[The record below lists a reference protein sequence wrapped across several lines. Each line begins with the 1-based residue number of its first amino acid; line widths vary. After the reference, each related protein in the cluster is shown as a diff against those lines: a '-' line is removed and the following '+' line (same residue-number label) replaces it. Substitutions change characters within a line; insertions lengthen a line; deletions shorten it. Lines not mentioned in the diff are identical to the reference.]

1 MADDGSKIDSV
12 QLAVRVEDGAAPSS
26 KSSTEGSKKNANKP
40 KMLSASQLSDLFR
53 RLDTDNS
60 GSLDLEEF
68 KKVAAFLGLKVDTK
82 ELKRIYNESD
92 DALKSGTGA
101 NSLSLREFQTA
112 YTKLYLSATKN
123 SLKSDGSQ
131 NEGESV
137 RALRYG
143 KADGSFFVEEYVGT
157 TNSAK
162 NKWQKTTWT
171 ASPSASS
178 FDKPGQKVETTLE
191 KLKALADAEIPGV
204 YWWFDVAMQDV
215 SDDSA
220 RAAIS
225 DTFDLPNDPV
235 ISGNYNSFGS
245 LLNKDP
251 RYRLGLGVG
260 EVENSPSLHL
270 FVQAL
275 WIKGRPLRYLLPVW
289 LDFPTQG
296 EDWWTKN
303 VTAPLKDYY
312 STRIAWMFSS
322 SGGTSSHERM
332 ELHTALESANSLA
345 KRIAVP
351 IPMPINPTPKELEE
365 FEKFK
370 EDAQAHFKRNY
381 AVEVPSVTER
391 NGDPPTWL
399 LPTSELKKHPPQVQY
414 ANLGMHL
421 LFGKTASAEERE
433 TKAPGILLTIR
444 QLERDDPSKR
454 GTISD
459 FELASRS
466 GIIGRILS
474 GVRCRIHHLIV
485 TQQTAHPE
493 GSIADHLIGLATL
506 ITAAV
511 NNFSM
516 DTMGSINEWLSV
528 LEDDSI
534 DLPVSKHTE
543 HCRSVNAIMTVV
555 NDALTPTLNIIS
567 DLKERVKAAE
577 AELAASAPA
586 SSTKSLRRRS
596 SVGVGGS
603 SNVVAVK
610 DVTADEIRVFLGDKP
625 VESFFDKLLDG
636 NEDFKGLNYWSKR
649 QEEFGLKADQTKAQ
663 VLDAL
668 EEKRAFYGYVLAIA
682 TVFLSPASVLTGYFG
697 MNFTNMV
704 ELDPATYPA
713 TPGVNLLWVI
723 GGITYGVLLLATIHW
738 RVLYSTT

>member
-12 QLAVRVEDGAAPSS
+12 QLAVRVE
-26 KSSTEGSKKNANKP
+26 GSKNKPP

-68 KKVAAFLGLKVDTK
+68 KKVAAKLGLKVDTK

-131 NEGESV
+131 NEGEFV

-143 KADGSFFVEEYVGT
+143 KADGSFFVEEYFGN

-162 NKWQKTTWT
+162 NNWRKTTWT

-178 FDKPGQKVETTLE
+178 FDKPVETTLE

-220 RAAIS
+220 RAAFS
-225 DTFDLPNDPV
+225 KMFDLPNDPV

-251 RYRLGLGVG
+251 RYRLGFRVG

-289 LDFPTQG
+289 LDFPTKG
-296 EDWWTKN
+296 EDWWTKH
-303 VTAPLKDYY
+303 VSAPVKDYY

-332 ELHTALESANSLA
+332 ELHAALESADSLA

-351 IPMPINPTPKELEE
+351 IDPADDET
-365 FEKFK
+365 EKFK
-370 EDAQAHFKRNY
+370 EDAQAHFEHNY
-381 AVEVPSVTER
+381 AVEVSTARVTER

-528 LEDDSI
+528 LEEDSI

-543 HCRSVNAIMTVV
+543 HCRAINAIITVV
-555 NDALTPTLNIIS
+555 NDYLNPTLTIIS
-567 DLKERVKAAE
+567 DLKEAERVMAAE